1 MNDNRC
7 EGWEY
12 NQELCRQLAELQKAG
27 EILKRSVFA
36 TRALAKA
43 IEIIREWTRKNKREI
58 RIEDFYENNPKT
70 GPVTIEKV
78 ASGKASN
85 GKYKIKGIG
94 KGISK
99 KLYQYCTTGMIE
111 DVQRARDKVLEA
123 KLLKQGKIKNLS
135 SRDKAILALTKVA
148 HIGPKKAEELYN
160 DYHKRTGKD
169 LTRQILMRDKKMYKK
184 LTKNQQLMLKYHD
197 QIEGRVPREFISML
211 ELTLGYLTKKI
222 FGSPK
227 KAGYKIVFGG
237 SYRRGHKDSGDID
250 ILVKKDK
257 KVPTPKGKKKFTFAA
272 LISLLKQWGII
283 FEKLTGGNKTF
294 QGLGRC
300 PGMPDFVFRIDL
312 FYTENPKEWIPFLI
326 GKTGNKDN
334 NTRLRFK
341 ANQMGLSKDKK
352 QSWTLND
359 YGLFI
364 ATKGKKGW
372 KSTGKRV
379 KPEGFTTEEELF
391 EFLEVPYLTPEQRG

>member
-184 LTKNQQLMLKYHD
+184 LTKNCGVCTSD
-197 QIEGRVPREFISML
+197 GL
-211 ELTLGYLTKKI
+211 ELRIRLTRHLRGTLPDLHLRAHALHQL
-222 FGSPK
+222 
-227 KAGYKIVFGG
+227 AGVAVCRRAGG
-237 SYRRGHKDSGDID
+237 ERA
-250 ILVKKDK
+250 
-257 KVPTPKGKKKFTFAA
+257 PQA
-272 LISLLKQWGII
+272 Q
-283 FEKLTGGNKTF
+283 
-294 QGLGRC
+294 
-300 PGMPDFVFRIDL
+300 
-312 FYTENPKEWIPFLI
+312 
-326 GKTGNKDN
+326 
-334 NTRLRFK
+334 
-341 ANQMGLSKDKK
+341 
-352 QSWTLND
+352 
-359 YGLFI
+359 
-364 ATKGKKGW
+364 
-372 KSTGKRV
+372 
-379 KPEGFTTEEELF
+379 
-391 EFLEVPYLTPEQRG
+391 